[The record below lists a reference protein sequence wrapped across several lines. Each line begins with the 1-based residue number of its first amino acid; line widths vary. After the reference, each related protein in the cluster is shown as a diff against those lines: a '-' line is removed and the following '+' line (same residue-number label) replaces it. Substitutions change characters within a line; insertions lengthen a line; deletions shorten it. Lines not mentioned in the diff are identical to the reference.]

1 MDPIRGPKSTNDV
14 SPINRFADRLL
25 PQRSGRR
32 VAAAEAKAEFK
43 RLRELLNAT
52 TEARRE
58 ERALA

>member
-1 MDPIRGPKSTNDV
+1 MTFLRSTDLLIASFRNGAGV
-14 SPINRFADRLL
+14 ASPREH
-25 PQRSGRR
+25 
-32 VAAAEAKAEFK
+32 AEAKAEFK